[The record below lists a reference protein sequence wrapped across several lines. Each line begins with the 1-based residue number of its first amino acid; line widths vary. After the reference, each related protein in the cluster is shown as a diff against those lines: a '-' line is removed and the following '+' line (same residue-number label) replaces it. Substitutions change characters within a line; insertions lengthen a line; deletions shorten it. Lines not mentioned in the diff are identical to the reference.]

1 MNYLKKII
9 CCNLF
14 LLTFVIQTKAK
25 EGIQQK
31 IVTLT
36 SLSSDLL
43 NVISPESLVGVSGS
57 KIIKNNK
64 AFKDKVFV
72 TEGRNPPDLEK
83 IISLKPNLVI
93 GSKGFHDKTLSK
105 LNSLG
110 IKTISTE
117 IRNWE
122 DLEELNNKLTKFI
135 GKDSNDL
142 STILNDCYPKNK
154 NIRDEIVVL
163 ATLKPLVSP
172 NSRSWSG
179 SLLRRFNFNN
189 LTSDLDSK
197 SAFRGYVNLSPEW
210 LISNNPSKIIIVNYP
225 SREKTS
231 LQSLPFWRDLKAIKE
246 NKVYS
251 FDYYGLI
258 NPGSLNSIN
267 QSCKKLS
274 SINF

>member
-9 CCNLF
+9 FFNLF
-14 LLTFVIQTKAK
+14 LLTFAIETNAK

-36 SLSSDLL
+36 SLSSDLV
-43 NVISPESLVGVSGS
+43 NVISPDSLVGVSGS

-93 GSKGFHDKTLSK
+93 GSKGFHDKALSK

-110 IKTISTE
+110 INTISTE

-142 STILNDCYPKNK
+142 STILNYCYPKNK

-225 SREKTS
+225 SRQKTS

-274 SINF
+274 SINS

>member
-1 MNYLKKII
+1 MNYLRKLIWFKI
-9 CCNLF
+9 F
-14 LLTFVIQTKAK
+14 LLTFFIHTKAK
-25 EGIQQK
+25 EDTQPK

-36 SLSSDLL
+36 SLSSDLV

-64 AFKDKVFV
+64 AFKEKVFV

-83 IISLKPNLVI
+83 ILALKPSLVI
-93 GSKGFHDKTLSK
+93 GAKGFHDKALNK
-105 LNSLG
+105 LNSFG

-122 DLEELNNKLTKFI
+122 DLEELNSKLTKFI

-142 STILNDCYPKNK
+142 SAILNYCYPKSN

-172 NSRSWSG
+172 NSKSWSG

-189 LTSDLDSK
+189 LTSNLDSK

-210 LISNNPSKIIIVNYP
+210 LISKNPSKIIIVNYP

-251 FDYYGLI
+251 FNYYGLI

>member
-93 GSKGFHDKTLSK
+93 GSKGFHDKALSK

>member
-9 CCNLF
+9 CFNLF

-122 DLEELNNKLTKFI
+122 DLEELNDKLTKFI

>member
-9 CCNLF
+9 FFNLF
-14 LLTFVIQTKAK
+14 LLTFAIETNAK

-36 SLSSDLL
+36 SLSSDLV
-43 NVISPESLVGVSGS
+43 NVISPDSLVGVSGS

-93 GSKGFHDKTLSK
+93 GSKGFHDKALSK

-110 IKTISTE
+110 INTISTE

-142 STILNDCYPKNK
+142 STILNYCYPKNK

-163 ATLKPLVSP
+163 ATLKPIVSP

-197 SAFRGYVNLSPEW
+197 SEFRGYVNLSPEW
-210 LISNNPSKIIIVNYP
+210 LISNNPSRIIIVNYP

-231 LQSLPFWRDLKAIKE
+231 LQTLPFWRDLKAIKE

>member
-9 CCNLF
+9 CFNLF

-93 GSKGFHDKTLSK
+93 GSKGFHDKALSK

-142 STILNDCYPKNK
+142 STILNYCYPKNK

>member
-9 CCNLF
+9 CFNLF

>member
-9 CCNLF
+9 FFNLF
-14 LLTFVIQTKAK
+14 LLTFAIETNAK

-36 SLSSDLL
+36 SLSSDLV
-43 NVISPESLVGVSGS
+43 NVISPDSLVGVSGS

-93 GSKGFHDKTLSK
+93 GSKGFHDKALSK

-110 IKTISTE
+110 INTISTE

-142 STILNDCYPKNK
+142 STILNYCYPKNK

-197 SAFRGYVNLSPEW
+197 SEFRGYVNLSPEW
-210 LISNNPSKIIIVNYP
+210 LISNNPSRIIIVNYP

-231 LQSLPFWRDLKAIKE
+231 LQTLPFWRDLKAIKE

>member
-9 CCNLF
+9 CFNLF

-93 GSKGFHDKTLSK
+93 GSKGFHDKALSK

>member
-9 CCNLF
+9 CFNLF

-122 DLEELNNKLTKFI
+122 DLEELNDKLTKFI

-189 LTSDLDSK
+189 LTSDFDSK

>member
-1 MNYLKKII
+1 MNYLKKFIWFKII
-9 CCNLF
+9 
-14 LLTFVIQTKAK
+14 LLTFFVHAKAK
-25 EGIQQK
+25 GDIQQK

-36 SLSSDLL
+36 SLSSDLV
-43 NVISPESLVGVSGS
+43 NVISPDSLVGVSGS

-83 IISLKPNLVI
+83 IFSLNPTLVI
-93 GSKGFHDKTLSK
+93 GAKGFHDKALRK

-122 DLEELNNKLTKFI
+122 DLEEFNNKLNNFI
-135 GKDSNDL
+135 GKDSNNL
-142 STILNDCYPKNK
+142 STILNYCYPEKK

-210 LISNNPSKIIIVNYP
+210 LISNNPSKIIIINYP

-231 LQSLPFWRDLKAIKE
+231 LQSLPFWRNLKAIKE

-258 NPGSLNSIN
+258 NPGSLNTIN
-267 QSCKKLS
+267 KACLKLS
-274 SINF
+274 SI